1 MVYKCV
7 AAGCSNSTSDK
18 VTIFK
23 FPSDPVLRGKW
34 EKQVQRTRADWKA
47 TKHSHLCS
55 EHFTEDS
62 FEVEPTL
69 AAEFGIAKKR
79 RLKSGAVPSIFPR
92 IAASGAQMSVKRPAT
107 STPDS
112 ATATKK
118 KRGAFEKRERARVRL
133 YIVTV
138 AHASELI
145 SISLIIILLTDS

>member
-69 AAEFGIAKKR
+69 AAEFGIPKKR
-79 RLKSGAVPSIFPR
+79 RLKPGAVPSIFPR
-92 IAASGAQMSVKRPAT
+92 TATAASGGQMSIKRPAT
-107 STPDS
+107 TTPDS

-118 KRGAFEKRERARVRL
+118 RRGAFEKRERARVRL

-145 SISLIIILLTDS
+145 IMLN